1 MVVPIGLQV
10 VSYTGTV
17 GSSNAILEGLRWVL
31 ESYTR
36 GVPHLEDEGECT
48 NTRISSLRVKTK
60 RHTHASLHWG
70 WGRNDTHTHLF
81 IEGEGETTHTRISPL
96 RGEGRRTHEYSIS
109 GWRWLYKFM
118 SYRLCFFVGMSG
130 AFWCVL
136 VWRCRKKFCVLDYL
150 CV

>member
-48 NTRISSLRVKTK
+48 NTRISSLRVKAK
-60 RHTHASLHWG
+60 RHTHASLH
-70 WGRNDTHTHLF
+70 
-81 IEGEGETTHTRISPL
+81 
-96 RGEGRRTHEYSIS
+96 
-109 GWRWLYKFM
+109 
-118 SYRLCFFVGMSG
+118 
-130 AFWCVL
+130 
-136 VWRCRKKFCVLDYL
+136 
-150 CV
+150 